1 MCALN
6 GRNGS
11 KAATKWDRLAK
22 LTRGFQKFGGI
33 NPQSA
38 SQSAQRTNGWIS
50 KSTLKLAYI
59 ASLHSRFE
67 RELLLRQSALL
78 SESANVSTEQL
89 DQVHAASSQR
99 PVREVCPL
107 IVT

>member
-1 MCALN
+1 
-6 GRNGS
+6 
-11 KAATKWDRLAK
+11 
-22 LTRGFQKFGGI
+22 
-33 NPQSA
+33 
-38 SQSAQRTNGWIS
+38 
-50 KSTLKLAYI
+50 
-59 ASLHSRFE
+59 
-67 RELLLRQSALL
+67 LRQSALL